1 MSNERAFKVGDFVFV
16 QHKPGPMWVQFFGYV
31 AAIDGDIYTVAPWP
45 RWNDGEPY
53 CTEDVSRGNMI
64 RALFSF
70 AGPVRIG
77 K

>member
-1 MSNERAFKVGDFVFV
+1 MSNERAFEVGDFVYV
-16 QHKPGPMWVQFFGYV
+16 QRKTDLRWVEFFGYV
-31 AAIDGDIYTVAPWP
+31 AEIHEGHYTVAPWP

-77 K
+77 R